1 MILVYKMR
9 EPIMM
14 SFLKVLAH
22 NQPLHRI
29 LDQVTWVLRFHHLI
43 F

>member
-14 SFLKVLAH
+14 SFLKVLA
-22 NQPLHRI
+22 QSAAAPD

-43 F
+43 L